1 MGTASPAGKLRRGLS
16 KCGAVNAPECTIAFG
31 RETSTKIGH
40 FRGGVMT
47 CNGRSSGLLSS
58 PP

>member
-31 RETSTKIGH
+31 GETSTKIGH
-40 FRGGVMT
+40 FLPACGA
-47 CNGRSSGLLSS
+47 CNGRGFALRSS